1 LDGDRCFFE
10 RYRDAAMQ
18 HSAALFHKEVF
29 IMFQRI
35 VPLAVLLLLGVGLVG
50 FDGCDLSPTMQ
61 EVPDTEEVEA
71 SSADELAE
79 ALELAQELGGLVTR
93 SGQTGFQVCF
103 DNEELAKTFTRRI
116 NQATRNLTAT
126 RTNLCVDVT
135 G

>member
-1 LDGDRCFFE
+1 
-10 RYRDAAMQ
+10 
-18 HSAALFHKEVF
+18 
-29 IMFQRI
+29 MFRRI
-35 VPLAVLLLLGVGLVG
+35 IPLAVLLLLGVGLVG

-103 DNEELAKTFTRRI
+103 DNEELARQYARRV
-116 NQATRNLTAT
+116 NQAMRNLLAA
-126 RTNLCVDVT
+126 RTNLCVDVSA
-135 G
+135 